1 MPDMLLLTYSDF
13 LPLREDANAIHGA
26 LQAVEDAVRAQQ
38 AGIIRQHN
46 VVDRYEGEFEGIRV
60 ALTAGE
66 GLMSGMRLFGNPP
79 NMRAYMLFDG
89 ITRTPLAFLDYG
101 VLNSMRVGSIAGLAG
116 KYLAPKGA
124 RTMGLIGSGWQA
136 PPQVLA
142 MCAGVPSLERIR
154 VYSPTKE
161 NRENFAAQMTAR
173 VGIPVEPVA
182 SAQEA
187 LDDADIVDLCAPG
200 HFDVREPLFDGE
212 WIKPG
217 ALVVS
222 MAPNQARADF
232 VARSKVV
239 SLWHSLVT
247 PEARPPFKELIESGR
262 LTERNVMPLGAVID
276 GAEPRSREDDNV
288 LYHLEGGTAH
298 DLFVARWGYEW
309 AMSKGLGRPFDLRS

>member
-13 LPLREDANAIHGA
+13 LPLREDPKAIHGA
-26 LQAVEDAVRAQQ
+26 LQAVEDAVKAQQ
-38 AGIIRQHN
+38 SGIIRQN
-46 VVDRYEGEFEGIRV
+46 NIVDRYEGEFEGIRI

-66 GLMSGMRLFGNPP
+66 GIMSGMRLFGNPP
-79 NMRAYMLFDG
+79 NIRSYMLFDG
-89 ITRTPLAFLDYG
+89 ITRIPIAFMDYG

-142 MCAGVPSLERIR
+142 MYAGVPTLERIK
-154 VYSPTKE
+154 VFSPTQA
-161 NRENFAAQMTAR
+161 NREKFAATMTATI
-173 VGIPVEPVA
+173 GIPVEPV
-182 SAQEA
+182 SSIQEA
-187 LDDADIVDLCAPG
+187 IDDADVVDLCAPG
-200 HFDVREPLFDGE
+200 HHDVREPLFDGE

-222 MAPNQARADF
+222 MAPSQTHAEF
-232 VARSKVV
+232 VSRTKVI

-247 PEARPPFKELIESGR
+247 PEARSPFKELIEDGR
-262 LTERNVMPLGAVID
+262 LTEKDVIPLGAVID
-276 GAEPRSREDDNV
+276 GANPRNNPNDNV

-298 DLFVARWGYEW
+298 DLFVAKWGYEW
-309 AMSKGLGRPFDLRS
+309 AVSKGIGQPFDLRA